1 MRFEYHL
8 IVYFCRYTM
17 LLAGNA
23 ILFESLLS
31 VLNLLHYIGFR
42 KELKFA
48 TLVAQKLICDGSV
61 VQQSTH
67 F

>member
-1 MRFEYHL
+1 MFS
-8 IVYFCRYTM
+8 
-17 LLAGNA
+17 AGNA

-48 TLVAQKLICDGSV
+48 TLVAQKSICDGSV

>member
-1 MRFEYHL
+1 MQVF
-8 IVYFCRYTM
+8 
-17 LLAGNA
+17 
-23 ILFESLLS
+23 FESLLS

-42 KELKFA
+42 KELKIV

-67 F
+67 Y